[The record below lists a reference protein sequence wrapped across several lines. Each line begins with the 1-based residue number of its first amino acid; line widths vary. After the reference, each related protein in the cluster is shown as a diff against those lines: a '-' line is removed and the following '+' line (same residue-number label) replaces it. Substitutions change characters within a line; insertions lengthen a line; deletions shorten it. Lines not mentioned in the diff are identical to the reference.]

1 MRKRIMIATLTLAVL
16 AFFTLNAG
24 AADLKIGVVDFQKV
38 VNDSD
43 PGKKFEAD
51 MKAEGEQMEAEI
63 AQLKEEKELLWRV
76 QTAQSD
82 ALKQWPRLWL
92 EEVEKA
98 IEQNP
103 NRRRQPALVPVREEF
118 D

>member
-1 MRKRIMIATLTLAVL
+1 MI
-16 AFFTLNAG
+16 
-24 AADLKIGVVDFQKV
+24 DLI
-38 VNDSD
+38 
-43 PGKKFEAD
+43 
-51 MKAEGEQMEAEI
+51 
-63 AQLKEEKELLWRV
+63 EEKISKLEQEKDLLWRV

-82 ALKQWPRLWL
+82 AFKQFPRIWL

-98 IEQNP
+98 IQQNP